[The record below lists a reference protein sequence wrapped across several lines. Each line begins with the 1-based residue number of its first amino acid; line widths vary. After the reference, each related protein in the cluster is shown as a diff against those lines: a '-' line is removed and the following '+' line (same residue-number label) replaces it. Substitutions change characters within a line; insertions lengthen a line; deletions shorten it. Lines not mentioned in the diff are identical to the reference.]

1 MNKRNFLQFHSY
13 CKLRNMP
20 KAGGLKD
27 GSVPVDRTAMEDE
40 ASRVAWRKAT
50 QCTAKM

>member
-1 MNKRNFLQFHSY
+1 MNKRNFMQFPSY
-13 CKLRNMP
+13 CKFRNMP

-40 ASRVAWRKAT
+40 GILVAWRKAT
-50 QCTAKM
+50 QGTAKM